1 MITGTTRLYA
11 IIGDP
16 IAHVRVPMVFNDYFT
31 ARGIDAACVAIQIGR
46 DDLAAGWAG
55 LKSIRNL
62 DGFIVTAPHKAG
74 AGQLCD
80 ALDREGS
87 YSGIANTVRRER
99 DGSFTGTLLD
109 GRGFVAGMKSAG
121 HEVRGRRVYMAGSGG
136 AGTALAF
143 ALADSGVKS
152 LTIHNRTA
160 SRAEALIKQMQA
172 TFSECEVRLGTR
184 NAAGHD
190 IVINATALG
199 LKPDDGFSFE
209 PETADS
215 AALFAEVIMKPEYT
229 PLLLAARARG
239 HQVHSGVHMLD
250 GQLEMMMGFSGL
262 SRPAA

>member
-16 IAHVRVPMVFNDYFT
+16 IAHVRVPMVFNDYFA
-31 ARGIDAACVAIQIGR
+31 ARGIDAACIAIQIGR
-46 DDLAAGWAG
+46 DDLDAGWAG
-55 LKSIRNL
+55 LKAMRNL

-80 ALDREGS
+80 KLDREGS
-87 YSGIANTVRRER
+87 YSGIANTVRREQ
-99 DGSFTGTLLD
+99 DGGFTGTLLD

-121 HEVRGRRVYMAGSGG
+121 HEVAGRRIYMAGSGG

-143 ALADSGVKS
+143 ALADSGIRS

-160 SRAEALIKQMQA
+160 SRAEALIEQIRS
-172 TFSECEVRLGTR
+172 TFPACDVRPGTR

-190 IVINATALG
+190 VVINATALG
-199 LKPDDGFSFE
+199 LKTDDAFSFD
-209 PETADS
+209 PETADA

-229 PLLLAARARG
+229 PLLLAAKARG

-250 GQLEMMMGFSGL
+250 GQLEMMMGFFGL